1 MEEADSLVR
10 LHRSQE
16 EKLLQALLYLA
27 GFAVI
32 CLASHRIG
40 EWFSRLRLPYITGYL
55 FTGVLV
61 GSFGLQL
68 LPSNIGDSLRFIDQ
82 IALAVIAFVAGSE
95 LFYKDLVNRLRSI
108 LWSLGLIIVVALSLI
123 GGSLFWLLDL
133 IPFTQG
139 LTIGDKIAV
148 ALLGGTILLALSPPS
163 TIAVIKELRARG
175 PATRL
180 ILGIT
185 IAMDVA
191 IIVIFAISSS
201 FAVALV
207 EQRGVNLVF
216 LALLLLD
223 LVLSGVLGVA
233 TGWLLQQVLGQRWSR
248 WLKLALIIALG
259 YAIFA
264 GAAWL
269 KVFSAA
275 NWPIKLVI
283 EPLLVALI
291 GGFLIT
297 NFSPYRDEFAE
308 LLHDIGPVVYVA
320 FFTITGLGLKLDIL
334 LTALIFAAV
343 LFVVRALAL
352 WLGSNVGLWLAG
364 EPVRF
369 RRLLWLGLITQA
381 GIALGLAREASLLLP
396 GLGEAFATL
405 IIAVIV
411 LNEIAGPLTLRFA
424 LQRLGEANLPEPGIR
439 EDVRDVL
446 ILGIEQQSIALAR
459 QLSSRGWRVR
469 VADTDLDHV
478 RRLAAEDVDERHI
491 PEVSLETLRSLID
504 HSTDAVVALLSN
516 DEDNLRACQ
525 IALEKFGV
533 PRLIVRLNRQ
543 DLREEFRELGA
554 IIVDP
559 ATAMVNLLEQAVRA
573 PQSLSLLLH
582 TDPVYDVVQMTV
594 TNRDVDGRLV
604 RDLRL
609 PADVLLL
616 EISRDGQAIVPHGYT
631 RLRWG
636 DEITVVGKPE
646 SLREVSLRIG

>member
-1 MEEADSLVR
+1 MQTLI
-10 LHRSQE
+10 
-16 EKLLQALLYLA
+16 YLA
-27 GFAVI
+27 GFALI

-40 EWFSRLRLPYITGYL
+40 QWFARIRLPYITGYL

-68 LPSNIGDSLRFIDQ
+68 LPSSAGENLRFIDQ

-95 LFYKDLVNRLRSI
+95 LFYKDLLSRLRSI
-108 LWSLGLIIVVALSLI
+108 LWLLGMIIAIALGFI
-123 GGSLFWLLDL
+123 GTTLFFLLDI

-139 LTIGDKIAV
+139 LNIGDKIAV
-148 ALLGGTILLALSPPS
+148 ALLGSTILLALSPPS

-180 ILGIT
+180 ILGLT
-185 IAMDVA
+185 VAMDVA

-201 FAVALV
+201 FAMALV
-207 EQRGVNLVF
+207 EGSGVNLAF

-223 LVLSGVLGVA
+223 LILSGIAGYGVS
-233 TGWLLQQVLGQRWSR
+233 QVLQVILRQSWSR
-248 WLKLALIIALG
+248 WVKLTLIVALG
-259 YAIFA
+259 YGIFA
-264 GAAWL
+264 GADWL
-269 KVFSAA
+269 KTVSAA
-275 NWPIKLVI
+275 SWSIKIVI

-291 GGFLIT
+291 SGFLIT

-308 LLHDIGPVVYVA
+308 LLHDISPVVYVA

-343 LFVVRALAL
+343 IFLVRALAIFSGSM
-352 WLGSNVGLWLAG
+352 LGLTIAG
-364 EPVRF
+364 EPSRF
-369 RRLLWLGLITQA
+369 RSLLWLGLITQA
-381 GIALGLAREASLLLP
+381 GIALGLVREASLLLP
-396 GLGEAFATL
+396 MSGDAFATL

-411 LNEIAGPLTLRFA
+411 LNEIFGPLTLRFA

-439 EDVRDVL
+439 DNVRDVL
-446 ILGIEQQSIALAR
+446 ILGVEQQSIALAR
-459 QLSSRGWRVR
+459 QLSARGWQVR
-469 VADTDLDHV
+469 VADTDRDHV
-478 RRLAAEDVDERHI
+478 QRLAAEDVDERYI
-491 PEVSLETLRSLID
+491 PEVSLQTLSGLITRA
-504 HSTDAVVALLSN
+504 TDAVVALLEK
-516 DEDNLRACQ
+516 DEDNLRTCQ

-533 PRLIVRLNRQ
+533 PRLIVRPNRSE
-543 DLREEFRELGA
+543 LREQFRELGA

-594 TNRDVDGRLV
+594 TNREIDGRLV

-631 RLRWG
+631 RLRHG
-636 DEITVVGKPE
+636 DELTVVGKPD
-646 SLREVSLRIG
+646 SLREVGLQIG

>member
-1 MEEADSLVR
+1 M
-10 LHRSQE
+10 
-16 EKLLQALLYLA
+16 QALLYLA

-108 LWSLGLIIVVALSLI
+108 LWSLGLLIVVALSLI

-139 LTIGDKIAV
+139 LTVGDKIAV

-191 IIVIFAISSS
+191 IIVIFAIGSS

-334 LTALIFAAV
+334 LTALIFAVV

-352 WLGSNVGLWLAG
+352 WLGSNLGLWLAG
-364 EPVRF
+364 EPMRF
-369 RRLLWLGLITQA
+369 RRLLWLGIITQA

-459 QLSSRGWRVR
+459 QLSARGWRVR

-478 RRLAAEDVDERHI
+478 RRLTAEDVDERHI
-491 PEVSLETLRSLID
+491 TEVSLETLRGLID

-516 DEDNLRACQ
+516 DEDNLHACQ

-631 RLRWG
+631 RLRYG

>member
-1 MEEADSLVR
+1 MQTLI
-10 LHRSQE
+10 
-16 EKLLQALLYLA
+16 YLA
-27 GFAVI
+27 GFALI

-40 EWFSRLRLPYITGYL
+40 QWFAQIRLPYITGYL

-68 LPSNIGDSLRFIDQ
+68 LPSSAGENLRFIDQ

-95 LFYKDLVNRLRSI
+95 LFYKDLLSRLRSI
-108 LWSLGLIIVVALSLI
+108 LWSLGMIIAIALGFI
-123 GGSLFWLLDL
+123 GTTLFFLLDI

-139 LTIGDKIAV
+139 LNIGDKIAV
-148 ALLGGTILLALSPPS
+148 ALLGATILLALSPPS

-180 ILGIT
+180 ILGLT
-185 IAMDVA
+185 VAMDVA

-207 EQRGVNLVF
+207 EGSGVNLAF

-223 LVLSGVLGVA
+223 LILSGIAGYGV
-233 TGWLLQQVLGQRWSR
+233 GQVLQVILHQSWSR
-248 WLKLALIIALG
+248 WVKLILIVALG
-259 YAIFA
+259 YGIFA
-264 GAAWL
+264 GADWL
-269 KVFSAA
+269 KTVSAA
-275 NWPIKLVI
+275 SWSIKIVI

-291 GGFLIT
+291 SGFLIT

-308 LLHDIGPVVYVA
+308 LLHDISPVVYVA

-343 LFVVRALAL
+343 IFLVRALAIFGGSM
-352 WLGSNVGLWLAG
+352 LGLTIAG
-364 EPVRF
+364 EPSRF
-369 RRLLWLGLITQA
+369 RSLLWLGMITQA

-396 GLGEAFATL
+396 MSGDAFATL

-411 LNEIAGPLTLRFA
+411 LNEIFGPLTLRFA

-439 EDVRDVL
+439 DDVRDVL

-459 QLSSRGWRVR
+459 QLSARGWQVR
-469 VADTDLDHV
+469 VADTDRDHV
-478 RRLAAEDVDERHI
+478 QRLAAEDVDERYI
-491 PEVSLETLRSLID
+491 PEVSLQTLSGLITRA
-504 HSTDAVVALLSN
+504 TDAVVALLEK

-533 PRLIVRLNRQ
+533 PRLIVRPNRSE
-543 DLREEFRELGA
+543 LREQFRELGA

-594 TNRDVDGRLV
+594 TNREIDGRLV

-609 PADVLLL
+609 PSDVLLL

-631 RLRWG
+631 RLRHG
-636 DEITVVGKPE
+636 DELTVVGKPD
-646 SLREVSLRIG
+646 SLREVGLRIG

>member
-1 MEEADSLVR
+1 MQTLI
-10 LHRSQE
+10 
-16 EKLLQALLYLA
+16 YLA
-27 GFAVI
+27 GFALI

-40 EWFSRLRLPYITGYL
+40 QWFARIRLPYITGYL

-68 LPSNIGDSLRFIDQ
+68 LPSSAGENLRFIDQ

-95 LFYKDLVNRLRSI
+95 LFYKDLLSRLRSI
-108 LWSLGLIIVVALSLI
+108 LWSLGMIVVIALGFI
-123 GGSLFWLLDL
+123 GTTLFFLLDI

-139 LTIGDKIAV
+139 LNIGDKIAV
-148 ALLGGTILLALSPPS
+148 ALLGSTILLALSPPS

-180 ILGIT
+180 ILGLT
-185 IAMDVA
+185 VAMDVA

-207 EQRGVNLVF
+207 EGSGVNLAF

-223 LVLSGVLGVA
+223 LILSGITGYGVS
-233 TGWLLQQVLGQRWSR
+233 QVLQVILRQSWSR
-248 WLKLALIIALG
+248 WLKLTLIVALG
-259 YAIFA
+259 YGIFA
-264 GAAWL
+264 GADWL
-269 KVFSAA
+269 KTVSAA
-275 NWPIKLVI
+275 SWSIKIVI

-291 GGFLIT
+291 SGFLIT

-308 LLHDIGPVVYVA
+308 LLHDISPVVYVA
-320 FFTITGLGLKLDIL
+320 FFTVTGLGLKLDIL
-334 LTALIFAAV
+334 LTALIFAV
-343 LFVVRALAL
+343 VIFLVRALAIFSGSM
-352 WLGSNVGLWLAG
+352 LGLTIAG
-364 EPVRF
+364 EPARF
-369 RRLLWLGLITQA
+369 RPLLWLGLITQA
-381 GIALGLAREASLLLP
+381 GIALGLVREASLLLP
-396 GLGEAFATL
+396 MLGDAFATL

-411 LNEIAGPLTLRFA
+411 LNEIFGPLTLRFA

-446 ILGIEQQSIALAR
+446 ILGVEQQSIALAR
-459 QLSSRGWRVR
+459 QLSARGWQVR
-469 VADTDLDHV
+469 VADTDRDHV
-478 RRLAAEDVDERHI
+478 QRLAAEDVDERYI
-491 PEVSLETLRSLID
+491 PEVSLQTLSGLIT
-504 HSTDAVVALLSN
+504 HATDAVVALLEK

-533 PRLIVRLNRQ
+533 PRLIVRPNRSE
-543 DLREEFRELGA
+543 LREQFRELGA

-559 ATAMVNLLEQAVRA
+559 TTAMVNLLEQAVRA

-594 TNRDVDGRLV
+594 TNREIDGRLV

-609 PADVLLL
+609 PPDVLLL

-631 RLRWG
+631 RLRHG
-636 DEITVVGKPE
+636 DELTVVGKPD
-646 SLREVSLRIG
+646 SLREVGLRIG

>member
-1 MEEADSLVR
+1 MVCSDTP
-10 LHRSQE
+10 
-16 EKLLQALLYLA
+16 
-27 GFAVI
+27 AVHYG
-32 CLASHRIG
+32 LS
-40 EWFSRLRLPYITGYL
+40 L

-68 LPSNIGDSLRFIDQ
+68 LPSSAGENLRFIDQ

-95 LFYKDLVNRLRSI
+95 LFYKDLLSRLRSI
-108 LWSLGLIIVVALSLI
+108 LWLLGMIIAIALGFI
-123 GGSLFWLLDL
+123 GTTLFFLLDI

-139 LTIGDKIAV
+139 LNIGDKIAV
-148 ALLGGTILLALSPPS
+148 ALLGSTILLALSPPS

-180 ILGIT
+180 ILGLT
-185 IAMDVA
+185 VAMDVA

-207 EQRGVNLVF
+207 EGSGVNLAF

-223 LVLSGVLGVA
+223 LVLSGIAGYGV
-233 TGWLLQQVLGQRWSR
+233 GQVLQVILRQSWSR
-248 WLKLALIIALG
+248 WVKLTLIVALG
-259 YAIFA
+259 YGIFA
-264 GAAWL
+264 GADWL
-269 KVFSAA
+269 KTVSAA
-275 NWPIKLVI
+275 SWSIKIVI
-283 EPLLVALI
+283 EPLLIALI
-291 GGFLIT
+291 SGFLIT
-297 NFSPYRDEFAE
+297 NFSPYRDEFVE
-308 LLHDIGPVVYVA
+308 LLHDISPVVYVA

-343 LFVVRALAL
+343 IFLVRALAIL
-352 WLGSNVGLWLAG
+352 CGSMLGLTIAG
-364 EPVRF
+364 EPSRF
-369 RRLLWLGLITQA
+369 RSLLWLGLITQA

-396 GLGEAFATL
+396 MSGDAFATL

-411 LNEIAGPLTLRFA
+411 LNEIFGPLTLRFA

-439 EDVRDVL
+439 DDVRDVL
-446 ILGIEQQSIALAR
+446 ILGVEQQSIALAR
-459 QLSSRGWRVR
+459 QLSARGWQVR
-469 VADTDLDHV
+469 VADTDRDHV
-478 RRLAAEDVDERHI
+478 QRLATEDVDERYI
-491 PEVSLETLRSLID
+491 PEVSLQMLSSLIT
-504 HSTDAVVALLSN
+504 HTTDAVVALLEK

-533 PRLIVRLNRQ
+533 PRLIVRLNRSE
-543 DLREEFRELGA
+543 LREQFRELGA

-594 TNRDVDGRLV
+594 TNCEIDGRLV

-631 RLRWG
+631 RLRHG
-636 DEITVVGKPE
+636 DELTIVGKPD
-646 SLREVSLRIG
+646 SLREVSLHIG

>member
-1 MEEADSLVR
+1 MQTLI
-10 LHRSQE
+10 
-16 EKLLQALLYLA
+16 YLA
-27 GFAVI
+27 GFALI

-40 EWFSRLRLPYITGYL
+40 QWFARIRLPYITGYL

-68 LPSNIGDSLRFIDQ
+68 LPSSAGENLRFIDQ

-95 LFYKDLVNRLRSI
+95 LFYKDLLSRLRSI
-108 LWSLGLIIVVALSLI
+108 LWSLGMIVVIALGFI
-123 GGSLFWLLDL
+123 GTTLFFLLDI

-139 LTIGDKIAV
+139 LNIGDKIAV
-148 ALLGGTILLALSPPS
+148 ALLGSTILLALSPPS

-180 ILGIT
+180 ILGLT
-185 IAMDVA
+185 VAMDVA

-207 EQRGVNLVF
+207 EGSGVNLAF

-223 LVLSGVLGVA
+223 LILSGITGYGVS
-233 TGWLLQQVLGQRWSR
+233 QVLQVILRQSWSR
-248 WLKLALIIALG
+248 WLKLTLIVALG
-259 YAIFA
+259 YGIFA
-264 GAAWL
+264 GADWL
-269 KVFSAA
+269 KTVSAA
-275 NWPIKLVI
+275 SWSIKIVI

-291 GGFLIT
+291 SGFLIT

-308 LLHDIGPVVYVA
+308 LLHDISPVVYVA
-320 FFTITGLGLKLDIL
+320 FFTVTGLGLKLDIL
-334 LTALIFAAV
+334 LTALIFAV
-343 LFVVRALAL
+343 VIFLVRALAIFSGSM
-352 WLGSNVGLWLAG
+352 LGLTIAG
-364 EPVRF
+364 EPARF
-369 RRLLWLGLITQA
+369 RPLLWLGLITQA
-381 GIALGLAREASLLLP
+381 GIALGLVREASLLLP
-396 GLGEAFATL
+396 MLGDAFATL

-411 LNEIAGPLTLRFA
+411 LNEIFGPLTLRFA

-446 ILGIEQQSIALAR
+446 ILGVEQQSIALAR
-459 QLSSRGWRVR
+459 QLSARGWQVR
-469 VADTDLDHV
+469 VADTDRDHV
-478 RRLAAEDVDERHI
+478 QRLAAEDVDERYI
-491 PEVSLETLRSLID
+491 PEVSLQTLSGLIT
-504 HSTDAVVALLSN
+504 HATDAVVALLEK

-533 PRLIVRLNRQ
+533 PRLIVRPNRSE
-543 DLREEFRELGA
+543 LREQFRELGA

-559 ATAMVNLLEQAVRA
+559 TTAMVNLLEQAVRA

-594 TNRDVDGRLV
+594 TNREIDGRLV

-609 PADVLLL
+609 PSDVLLL

-631 RLRWG
+631 RLRHG
-636 DEITVVGKPE
+636 DELTVVGKPD
-646 SLREVSLRIG
+646 SLREVGLRIG

>member
-1 MEEADSLVR
+1 MQTLI
-10 LHRSQE
+10 
-16 EKLLQALLYLA
+16 YLA
-27 GFAVI
+27 GFALI

-40 EWFSRLRLPYITGYL
+40 QWFARIRLPYITGYL

-68 LPSNIGDSLRFIDQ
+68 LPSSAGENLRFIDQ

-95 LFYKDLVNRLRSI
+95 LFYKDLLSRLRSI
-108 LWSLGLIIVVALSLI
+108 LWSLGMIVVIALGFI
-123 GGSLFWLLDL
+123 GTTLFFLLDI

-139 LTIGDKIAV
+139 LNIGDKIAV
-148 ALLGGTILLALSPPS
+148 ALLGSTILLALSPPS

-180 ILGIT
+180 ILGLT
-185 IAMDVA
+185 VAMDVA

-207 EQRGVNLVF
+207 EGSGVNLAF

-223 LVLSGVLGVA
+223 LILSGIAGYGVS
-233 TGWLLQQVLGQRWSR
+233 QVLQVILRQSWSR
-248 WLKLALIIALG
+248 WLKLTLIVALG
-259 YAIFA
+259 YGIFA
-264 GAAWL
+264 GADWL
-269 KVFSAA
+269 KTVSAA
-275 NWPIKLVI
+275 SWSIKIVI

-291 GGFLIT
+291 SGFLIT

-308 LLHDIGPVVYVA
+308 LLHDISPVVYVA
-320 FFTITGLGLKLDIL
+320 FFTVTGLGLKLDIL
-334 LTALIFAAV
+334 LTALIFAV
-343 LFVVRALAL
+343 VIFLVRALAIFSGSM
-352 WLGSNVGLWLAG
+352 LGLTIAG
-364 EPVRF
+364 EPARF
-369 RRLLWLGLITQA
+369 RPLLWLGLITQA

-396 GLGEAFATL
+396 MLGDAFATL

-411 LNEIAGPLTLRFA
+411 LNEIFGPLTLRFA

-446 ILGIEQQSIALAR
+446 ILGVEQQSIALAR
-459 QLSSRGWRVR
+459 QLSAWGWQVR
-469 VADTDLDHV
+469 VADTDRDHV
-478 RRLAAEDVDERHI
+478 QRLAAEDVDERYI
-491 PEVSLETLRSLID
+491 PEVSLQTLSGLIT
-504 HSTDAVVALLSN
+504 HATDAVVALLEK

-533 PRLIVRLNRQ
+533 PRLIVRPNRSE
-543 DLREEFRELGA
+543 LREQFRELGA

-594 TNRDVDGRLV
+594 TNREIDGRLV

-609 PADVLLL
+609 PPDVLLL

-631 RLRWG
+631 RLRHG
-636 DEITVVGKPE
+636 DELTIVGKPD
-646 SLREVSLRIG
+646 SLREVGLCIG

>member
-1 MEEADSLVR
+1 
-10 LHRSQE
+10 
-16 EKLLQALLYLA
+16 LQTLIYLA
-27 GFAVI
+27 GFSVI

-40 EWFSRLRLPYITGYL
+40 QWFSHLRLPYITGYL

-68 LPSNIGDSLRFIDQ
+68 IPSSVSEHLRFVDQ

-95 LFYKDLVNRLRSI
+95 LYYKDLINRLRSI
-108 LWSLGLIIVVALSLI
+108 LWSVALIVVSAFGLIGLALFS
-123 GGSLFWLLDL
+123 LLDL

-139 LTIGDKIAV
+139 LDTGEKVAIAI
-148 ALLGGTILLALSPPS
+148 LGATILLALSPPS

-180 ILGIT
+180 ILGVT

-191 IIVIFAISSS
+191 IIVIFAIGSSV
-201 FAVALV
+201 AVTLV
-207 EQRGVNLVF
+207 EGSALNLAF
-216 LALLLLD
+216 LGLLGLD
-223 LVLSGVLGVA
+223 LVLSFLVGLGV
-233 TGWLLQQVLGQRWSR
+233 GWLLRRLLSLSWPH
-248 WLKLALIIALG
+248 WLKLGLILAIG
-259 YAIFA
+259 YSIFA
-264 GAAWL
+264 GTAWL
-269 KVFSAA
+269 KSFSADY
-275 NWPIKLVI
+275 WPIKIVI
-283 EPLLVALI
+283 EPLLVTLI

-297 NFSPYRDEFAE
+297 NFSPFRDEFAE

-320 FFTITGLGLKLDIL
+320 FFTITGLSLKLDIL
-334 LTALIFAAV
+334 LTALIFAAA
-343 LFVVRALAL
+343 LFFVRILAIFIGSSLAL
-352 WLGSNVGLWLAG
+352 TIVG
-364 EPVRF
+364 EPSRL
-369 RRLLWLGLITQA
+369 RRLVWLGLITQA

-396 GLGEAFATL
+396 AQGEAFATL

-411 LNEIAGPLTLRFA
+411 LNEIFGPLTLRFA
-424 LQRLGEANLPEPGIR
+424 LQRLGESNLPEPGIR
-439 EDVRDVL
+439 DDVRDVL

-459 QLSSRGWRVR
+459 QLSARGWRVR
-469 VADTDLDHV
+469 VADTDPEHV
-478 RRLAAEDVDERHI
+478 RRMATEDVDERYI
-491 PEVSLETLRSLID
+491 PEISLQTLSGLID
-504 HSTDAVVALLSN
+504 RSTDAVVALLEK

-533 PRLIVRLNRQ
+533 PRLIARPNRMDQ
-543 DLREEFRELGA
+543 REQFRELGA
-554 IIVDP
+554 IIIDP

-594 TNRDVDGRLV
+594 TNQEIDGRLV

-609 PADVLLL
+609 PSDVLLL
-616 EISRDGQAIVPHGYT
+616 EISRSGQAIVPHGYT
-631 RLRWG
+631 RLRHG